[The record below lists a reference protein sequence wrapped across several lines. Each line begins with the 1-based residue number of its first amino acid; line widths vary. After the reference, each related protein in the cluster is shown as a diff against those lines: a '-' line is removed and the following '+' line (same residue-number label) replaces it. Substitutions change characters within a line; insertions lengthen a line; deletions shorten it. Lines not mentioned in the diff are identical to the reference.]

1 MRFEELSDDAI
12 RTIAQA
18 LLRCDDRRSLRDAVA
33 RGEAVLALA
42 ATCRAVHRALR
53 QGVLD
58 EARLYAH
65 ARIWPQRDGAG
76 MIATQAADERRSQR
90 LLAFVEDAHAV
101 GAFRSAGRDARPNR
115 RDFNSAE
122 RKCEVVS
129 RRATFGAY
137 IPVHVSA
144 GTDDVVVTVEEAP
157 DEDDPDVIEV
167 WNTTRIETALVAR
180 RRSASGAFEM
190 CGAPIPDA
198 GYENLVACPGIRMC
212 VIQGTDQLDK
222 LGESYDVFDVNDLAA
237 LGATKT
243 SFVSVYEWSGDAFQL
258 VERHRLVVGPKRDI
272 HNVFLNARNEP
283 CVLMGYR
290 GSLVTLHNLCST
302 EPVVNWL
309 GVDPSQ
315 RARDRMAN
323 VAENDWFAVHN
334 FTTGRSSTPWLGSSH
349 ALDVSAS
356 DDAATLVVTTRDGVV
371 LFSGPDYDEVPPREL
386 LYERAPLSNHL
397 PVFGSREHAEVQEL
411 QRTGSA
417 APTVSELSPN
427 GQFLFLQ
434 SDNGLCV
441 LLASGEHGDFARG
454 RAYSL
459 TTYRG
464 LKLVL
469 NVVAF
474 TRCSRYCVFKAN
486 LHGALLCVDLHRML
500 ATHDRR
506 VPERAIRSLGP
517 LPAPEAFTPPHLHLG
532 ANMVLGFPV
541 GDQRGLLALT
551 RRAPEG
557 AAHGP
562 RADRALDP
570 SA

>member
-12 RTIAQA
+12 GSIAQA

-58 EARLYAH
+58 EARLYAR

-76 MIATQAADERRSQR
+76 MIATQAADERRSLR
-90 LLAFVEDAHAV
+90 LLAFVDDAHAV
-101 GAFRSAGRDARPNR
+101 GAFRSAGPDARPNR
-115 RDFNSAE
+115 KDFNSAE

-129 RRATFGAY
+129 HRHTFGAY
-137 IPVHVSA
+137 IPIHVPA
-144 GTDDVVVTVEEAP
+144 GTDDVVMTVEEAP
-157 DEDDPDVIEV
+157 DDDDPDVIEA

-180 RRSASGAFEM
+180 RRSASGAFEI
-190 CGAPIPDA
+190 CGATIPDA
-198 GYENLVACPGIRMC
+198 GYENLVACPGIRTC

-258 VERHRLVVGPKRDI
+258 VERHRLALGPNRDI

-283 CVLMGYR
+283 CVVMAYH
-290 GSLVTLHNLCST
+290 GSLLTLRNRCST
-302 EPVVNWL
+302 EPVMDWL
-309 GVDPSQ
+309 GVEHSQ
-315 RARDRMAN
+315 RTRDRMAH

-334 FTTGRSSTPWLGSSH
+334 FTTGRSSTPWLGLSYTV
-349 ALDVSAS
+349 DVSAT
-356 DDAATLVVTTRDGVV
+356 DDAATLAVMTHDGVV
-371 LFSGPDYDEVPPREL
+371 FFSGPDYDEVPPREL

-397 PVFGSREHAEVQEL
+397 PVFGSREHAEVKEL
-411 QRTGSA
+411 QRTGWA
-417 APTVSELSPN
+417 APNVSQLSPN

-459 TTYRG
+459 ATYRG
-464 LKLVL
+464 LKLTM

-474 TRCSRYCVFKAN
+474 TRCSRYCVFRAN
-486 LHGALLCVDLHRML
+486 LNGPLLCVDLHRML

-506 VPERAIRSLGP
+506 VPERAIRPLGP
-517 LPAPEAFTPPHLHLG
+517 LPAPEDFVPSHLHFG
-532 ANMVLGFPV
+532 ANMVLAIPAG
-541 GDQRGLLALT
+541 GRRGLIALT
-551 RRAPEG
+551 HRAPEG
-557 AAHGP
+557 AA
-562 RADRALDP
+562 R
-570 SA
+570 

>member
-58 EARLYAH
+58 EARLYAR
-65 ARIWPQRDGAG
+65 ARIWPRRDGAD

-90 LLAFVEDAHAV
+90 LLAFVEDAHGV
-101 GAFRSAGRDARPNR
+101 GSFRSSGRDARPNR
-115 RDFNSAE
+115 KDFNSAE

-129 RRATFGAY
+129 HRPTFGAY
-137 IPVHVSA
+137 VPIHLPA

-157 DEDDPDVIEV
+157 DEDMIDPM
-167 WNTTRIETALVAR
+167 RMETALVAR

-198 GYENLVACPGIRMC
+198 GYENLVACPGIRAC
-212 VIQGTDQLDK
+212 VVQHTHHLDK

-237 LGATKT
+237 LGGTTT
-243 SFVSVYEWSGDAFQL
+243 SFVSVYEWGGDAFQL
-258 VERHRLVVGPKRDI
+258 VERHRLALGPNRDI

-283 CVLMGYR
+283 CVLMGYH
-290 GSLVTLHNLCST
+290 GSLVTLLNYCST
-302 EPVVNWL
+302 EPVMNWL
-309 GVDPSQ
+309 DLGRSQ

-323 VAENDWFAVHN
+323 VTENAWFAVHN
-334 FTTGRSSTPWLGSSH
+334 FTTGRSSRPLLGEPH
-349 ALDVSAS
+349 VVDVSAS
-356 DDAATLVVTTRDGVV
+356 DDAATLAVLLRDGVV

-397 PVFGSREHAEVQEL
+397 PVFGSPEHAEVKEL
-411 QRTGSA
+411 QRTGYA
-417 APTVSELSPN
+417 APSHSQMSPN

-434 SDNGLCV
+434 SEHGLCV
-441 LLASGEHGDFARG
+441 LLASGERGDFARG

-464 LKLVL
+464 LKLVI
-469 NVVAF
+469 NTVAF

-486 LHGALLCVDLHRML
+486 LNGTLLCVDLHRML

-506 VPERAIRSLGP
+506 VPERAIHSLGP
-517 LPAPEAFTPPHLHLG
+517 LPAPEHFTPSHLHFG
-532 ANMVLGFPV
+532 ANMVLAIPAG
-541 GDQRGLLALT
+541 GRRGLIALAH
-551 RRAPEG
+551 RAPEG
-557 AAHGP
+557 AA
-562 RADRALDP
+562 R
-570 SA
+570 

>member
-12 RTIAQA
+12 RTIARA

-42 ATCRAVHRALR
+42 ATCRAVHRAL
-53 QGVLD
+53 QEGVVD
-58 EARLYAH
+58 EARLYAR

-76 MIATQAADERRSQR
+76 MIATQAADERRSLR
-90 LLAFVEDAHAV
+90 LLAFVDDAHAV
-101 GAFRSAGRDARPNR
+101 GAFRSAGPDARPNR
-115 RDFNSAE
+115 KDFNSAE

-129 RRATFGAY
+129 HTYTFGAY
-137 IPVHVSA
+137 IPIHVPA

-157 DEDDPDVIEV
+157 DVDMIELMRV
-167 WNTTRIETALVAR
+167 ETALVAR

-198 GYENLVACPGIRMC
+198 GYENLVACPGIRAC
-212 VIQGTDQLDK
+212 VVQDTHHLDK

-258 VERHRLVVGPKRDI
+258 VERHRLALGPNRNI

-290 GSLVTLHNLCST
+290 GSLLTLHNRCST
-302 EPVVNWL
+302 EPVVDWL
-309 GVDPSQ
+309 GIDQSQ
-315 RARDRMAN
+315 RARDRMAH

-334 FTTGRSSTPWLGSSH
+334 FTTGRSSTPWLGKSY
-349 ALDVSAS
+349 AVDVSAS
-356 DDAATLVVTTRDGVV
+356 DDAATLAVTTYDGVV
-371 LFSGPDYDEVPPREL
+371 LFSGPDYDEVPPQEL

-397 PVFGSREHAEVQEL
+397 PVFGSPEHAEVKEL
-411 QRTGSA
+411 QRTGWA
-417 APTVSELSPN
+417 APNVCQLSPN

-459 TTYRG
+459 ATYRG
-464 LKLVL
+464 LKLTMST
-469 NVVAF
+469 VAF
-474 TRCSRYCVFKAN
+474 TRCSRYCVFSAT
-486 LHGALLCVDLHRML
+486 LDGPLLCVDLHRML

-517 LPAPEAFTPPHLHLG
+517 LPAPEDFVPRHLHFG
-532 ANMVLGFPV
+532 ANMVLAIPAG
-541 GDQRGLLALT
+541 GWEGLIALT
-551 RRAPEG
+551 HRAPEG
-557 AAHGP
+557 AA
-562 RADRALDP
+562 
-570 SA
+570 S